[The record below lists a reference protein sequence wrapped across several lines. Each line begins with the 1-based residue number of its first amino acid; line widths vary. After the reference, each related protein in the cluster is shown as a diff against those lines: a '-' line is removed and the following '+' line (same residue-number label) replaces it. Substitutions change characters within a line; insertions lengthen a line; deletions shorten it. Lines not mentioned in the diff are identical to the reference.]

1 MFIETEGRITAAY
14 IFYSWT
20 KNNSNNRHTSMK
32 YELLEF
38 AKLRAIPACVP
49 KWYTFEHACVA
60 AWYTCQRV
68 CAPTCQ
74 KRANFSFLHA
84 NVPYGVPLFYLD
96 VPTCQMV
103 CQFFKHFCDQVLRM
117 LSYKRLY
124 ILLDILVIHII
135 CIFIVNKNCII
146 LYPYTSSCNIKE
158 KCVEFFFFYRFSF
171 LLFS

>member
-20 KNNSNNRHTSMK
+20 KNNSN
-32 YELLEF
+32 
-38 AKLRAIPACVP
+38 

-68 CAPTCQ
+68 CVPTCQ

-146 LYPYTSSCNIKE
+146 LYLYTSSCNIKE